1 MLFLHLLK
9 RKNSSAK
16 ISKLDELLLDLLQ
29 PLVPLA
35 MGKLRLCVLPGFT
48 SIQLVQFF
56 KVRNFGAEKSNLFP
70 KDFDV
75 IHSNQG

>member
-1 MLFLHLLK
+1 MLFLHLLE

-35 MGKLRLCVLPGFT
+35 MGKLRLCVLPGVA
-48 SIQLVQFF
+48 SILLVQFL
-56 KVRNFGAEKSNLFP
+56 KLCDFGAEEGNLVA

-75 IHSNQG
+75 IHSDQG

>member
-9 RKNSSAK
+9 RKNSSTK
-16 ISKLDELLLDLLQ
+16 TSNLGELLLDLLQ

-35 MGKLRLCVLPGFT
+35 VGKLRLCVLPGFA
-48 SIQLVQFF
+48 SIQLVQFL
-56 KVRNFGAEKSNLFP
+56 KLCDFGAENSNLVA

-75 IHSNQG
+75 IHIN